1 MSEVNIT
8 LQEQEARQWALMK
21 ALEQI
26 GAFDIRYGRVT
37 INFDGDGK
45 VSNVE
50 IFKNYRLQEFTMPSG
65 GLSTP

>member
-1 MSEVNIT
+1 METKIT
-8 LQEQEARQWALMK
+8 LQNDDGRQWALMK

-26 GAFDIRYGRVT
+26 GVFDIRFGRVT

-50 IFKNYRLQEFTMPSG
+50 VVKNYRLQEFTIPSA